1 MVPTS
6 GEYSGTPDEYGLI
19 YPWKIVVFLKI
30 FSSKEFHRYIFFFFF
45 FTLPLKKSSVCVT
58 NPWRIPFVLSQWWG
72 VWILLTIIPQARMG
86 SESIAYEAEGR
97 MGCWLRGH
105 EGEKNNCFSKIQLVS
120 KK

>member
-45 FTLPLKKSSVCVT
+45 FYSTPKK
-58 NPWRIPFVLSQWWG
+58 NPRFV
-72 VWILLTIIPQARMG
+72 
-86 SESIAYEAEGR
+86 
-97 MGCWLRGH
+97 
-105 EGEKNNCFSKIQLVS
+105 
-120 KK
+120 

>member
-45 FTLPLKKSSVCVT
+45 FYSTPKK
-58 NPWRIPFVLSQWWG
+58 
-72 VWILLTIIPQARMG
+72 ILGL
-86 SESIAYEAEGR
+86 
-97 MGCWLRGH
+97 C
-105 EGEKNNCFSKIQLVS
+105 N
-120 KK
+120 